1 MEKKTI
7 TLNNKK
13 YAMPKLDVDTYMDY
27 LELRDDIMNTEN
39 KTGLYTRQQFGNI
52 MNCICKVYGNQFTVE
67 ELKAKEGGLSVSDI
81 VMEFAMIESG
91 INGEVERK
99 TEKLKKNFQ
108 NGK

>member
-13 YAMPKLDVDTYMDY
+13 YTMPKLDVDTYMDY

-39 KTGLYTRQQFGNI
+39 KSGLHTRKQFEDI

-67 ELKAKEGGLSVSDI
+67 ELKDKEGGLSVSDI
-81 VMEFAMIESG
+81 VMEFAMIENG

-99 TEKLKKNFQ
+99 TEKIKKNFQ